1 MNKFERL
8 TKYIPLIQDDKFG
21 QWIIDKE
28 NDGIPEHRIHMPFVN
43 YSQTVDFFHEDLYKF
58 CEEHPEYEH
67 TRYGETLEANGLKW
81 GTESMEAADASSLD
95 AKCVI
100 ALLMGAVRAE
110 RFCDGALLGFFK
122 SECIL
127 CWLQRLKAIDEGGV
141 SNVEQETE

>member
-1 MNKFERL
+1 MNKFEQL
-8 TKYIPLIQDDKFG
+8 IKYIPLIQDDKFG
-21 QWIIDKE
+21 EWVIDKE
-28 NDGIPEHRIHMPFVN
+28 NDGTPEHPIHMPFVN
-43 YSQTVDFFHEDLYKF
+43 YSQTVDSFHEDLYKF
-58 CEEHPEYEH
+58 CEKHPEYEH

-122 SECIL
+122 SGCIL
-127 CWLQRLKAIDEGGV
+127 RWLQRLKSIDEGGV
-141 SNVEQETE
+141 SNGE

>member
-21 QWIIDKE
+21 EWIIDKE
-28 NDGIPEHRIHMPFVN
+28 NDGTTEHPIHMPFVN
-43 YSQTVDFFHEDLYKF
+43 YSQTVDSFHEDLYKF

-81 GTESMEAADASSLD
+81 GTESMEAADVSGLD

-122 SECIL
+122 SKCIL
-127 CWLQRLKAIDEGGV
+127 RWLQRLKAIDEGGV
-141 SNVEQETE
+141 SNGEQETE